1 MPRIFHYI
9 ERIEMRHRSACRRS
23 QRFAEAT
30 LMPVNR
36 CRVSSGKPL
45 KWQEISLA
53 QRVCVLWMKDVET
66 RTGVPL
72 IDAIFN
78 KL

>member
-1 MPRIFHYI
+1 
-9 ERIEMRHRSACRRS
+9 MRQRSACTRGSR
-23 QRFAEAT
+23 
-30 LMPVNR
+30 L
-36 CRVSSGKPL
+36 CRGHFNAGNSPGKPL

-78 KL
+78 KF